1 MASDGAKICGGG
13 GVSIAA
19 PELPQAAGT
28 LYEGLVMHAR
38 MKPFA
43 HRFSY
48 RVFSLLTDLDQIPA
62 LGRISKLL
70 SVNRFNIVSFH
81 EADHVDPRISPVKD
95 GIRAYVDRL
104 LETAGVSRPARVL
117 LLAYPRIFGH
127 AFNPISVY
135 YAFKAD
141 NTLSAVIYEVRNTF
155 GERHAY
161 VCPVEQG
168 EMNAAGL
175 RQSRRKNL
183 HVSPFIGMGARY
195 DFRLSAPSSDLK
207 LRILEHDDKGPLL
220 AATFAAKALTLSSRN
235 LVSLLVRLP
244 LLGLKVVGLIHFEAL
259 RLWLRGAIFHRSP
272 PPPPPASHVPHASLI
287 PGE

>member
-1 MASDGAKICGGG
+1 VTNM
-13 GVSIAA
+13 
-19 PELPQAAGT
+19 AAGT
-28 LYEGLVMHAR
+28 LYEGMVMHAR

-43 HRFSY
+43 HRFTY
-48 RVFSLLTDLDQIPA
+48 RVFSLLTDLDQLPA
-62 LGRISKLL
+62 LSRLSKLF
-70 SVNRFNIVSFH
+70 SVNRFNVVSFH
-81 EADHVDPRISPVKD
+81 EKDHIDPRISPVED

-104 LETAGVSRPARVL
+104 LDTATVSRPARVL

-127 AFNPISVY
+127 VFNPISVY
-135 YAFKAD
+135 YAFRAD

-168 EMNAAGL
+168 EMSSAGL
-175 RQSRRKNL
+175 RQSRNKNL
-183 HVSPFIGMGARY
+183 HVSPFIGMRARY
-195 DFRLSAPSSDLK
+195 DFRLTAPSSELK

-220 AATFAAKALTLSSRN
+220 AATFSGEALTLSSRN

-259 RLWLRGAIFHRSP
+259 RLWLKGAIFHRSP

>member
-1 MASDGAKICGGG
+1 M
-13 GVSIAA
+13 SIR
-19 PELPQAAGT
+19 AAGT
-28 LYEGLVMHAR
+28 LYEGVVMHAR

-48 RVFSLLTDLDQIPA
+48 RVFSLLTDLDQLPC
-62 LGRISKLL
+62 LTRLSKLF

-81 EADHVDPRISPVKD
+81 EKDHIDPRISPLED

-104 LETAGVSRPARVL
+104 LDDAAVSRPARVL
-117 LLAYPRIFGH
+117 LFAYPRIFGH
-127 AFNPISVY
+127 VFNPISVY
-135 YAFKAD
+135 YAYKAD
-141 NTLSAVIYEVRNTF
+141 DTLSAVIYEVRNTF
-155 GERHAY
+155 GERHSY

-168 EMNAAGL
+168 EMSAAGL
-175 RQSRRKNL
+175 RQSRTKNL

-195 DFRLSAPSSDLK
+195 DFRLSAPSSELK

-220 AATFAAKALTLSSRN
+220 AATFSGEALTLSSRN

-259 RLWLRGAIFHRSP
+259 RLWLKGAIFHRSP

>member
-1 MASDGAKICGGG
+1 MNVIPS
-13 GVSIAA
+13 SQ
-19 PELPQAAGT
+19 LPDAAGT
-28 LYEGLVMHAR
+28 LYEGTVMHAR

-48 RVFSLLTDLDQIPA
+48 RVFSLLTDLDQLPA
-62 LGRISKLL
+62 LGRLSKLF
-70 SVNRFNIVSFH
+70 SVNRFNVVSFH
-81 EADHVDPRISPVKD
+81 EKDHIDPRISPVED

-104 LETAGVSRPARVL
+104 LDSAKADRPARVL

-127 AFNPISVY
+127 VFNPISVY
-135 YAFKAD
+135 YAF
-141 NTLSAVIYEVRNTF
+141 NQVNSLTAVIYEVRNTF

-168 EMNAAGL
+168 ELSTAGL
-175 RQSRRKNL
+175 RQSRQKNL

-195 DFRLSAPSSDLK
+195 DFRLSAPSADLR
-207 LRILEHDDKGPLL
+207 LRILEHDETGPLL
-220 AATFAAKALTLSSRN
+220 AASFSAAAQALSTRN
-235 LVSLLVRLP
+235 IASLMVRLP

-259 RLWLRGAIFHRSP
+259 RLWLKGAMFQRSP
-272 PPPPPASHVPHASLI
+272 PPPPPASHEPHASLI

>member
-1 MASDGAKICGGG
+1 MS
-13 GVSIAA
+13 VSATA
-19 PELPQAAGT
+19 LPEAAGT
-28 LYEGLVMHAR
+28 LYEGMVMHAR
-38 MKPFA
+38 MKPFT

-48 RVFSLLTDLDQIPA
+48 RVFSLLTDLDQVPA
-62 LGRISKLL
+62 LGRMSKLF

-81 EADHVDPRISPVKD
+81 EKDHIDPRISPVED
-95 GIRAYVDRL
+95 GIRIYVDRL
-104 LETAGVSRPARVL
+104 LHNAAVPRPARVL

-127 AFNPISVY
+127 VFNPISVY

-141 NTLSAVIYEVRNTF
+141 NSLCAVIYEVRNTF
-155 GERHAY
+155 GERHSY

-168 EMNAAGL
+168 EESSAGL
-175 RQSRRKNL
+175 RQSRQKNL

-195 DFRLSAPSSDLK
+195 DFRLSAPSSNLK

-220 AATFAAKALTLSSRN
+220 AATFSAEALTLSSRN

-259 RLWLRGAIFHRSP
+259 RLWLKGAKFHRSP
-272 PPPPPASHVPHASLI
+272 PPPPPASHIPHASLI

>member
-1 MASDGAKICGGG
+1 MSDAAKG
-13 GVSIAA
+13 
-19 PELPQAAGT
+19 PPQAAGT
-28 LYEGLVMHAR
+28 LYEGTVMHAR

-48 RVFSLLTDLDQIPA
+48 RVFSLLTDIDQLPA
-62 LGRISKLL
+62 LGRISKLF
-70 SVNRFNIVSFH
+70 SVNRFNIVSFY
-81 EADHVDPRISPVKD
+81 ERDHIDPRISPLQD
-95 GIRAYVDRL
+95 GIRTYVNRL
-104 LETAGVSRPARVL
+104 LDTAGVSNPARIL

-127 AFNPISVY
+127 VFNPISVY
-135 YAFKAD
+135 YVFKAD
-141 NTLSAVIYEVRNTF
+141 NMLSAVIYEVRNTF

-168 EMNAAGL
+168 EMSAAGL
-175 RQSRRKNL
+175 RQSRQKNL

-195 DFRLSAPSSDLK
+195 DFRLSAPSSDLR
-207 LRILEHDDKGPLL
+207 LRILEHDDNGPLL
-220 AATFAAKALTLSSRN
+220 AATFSAEALTLSSRN

-259 RLWLRGAIFHRSP
+259 RLWLKGASFLSSP